1 MAQMQPPPAAGT
13 VLHLTHVERLIG
25 VRDETNEHTED
36 HVDEEGD
43 EQVEVDLAEDPE
55 SNRCLWHLL
64 VSHVHVI
71 SIEEGEEAL
80 RGDTEVCELHRGEWQ
95 GGGAGEKWKGSEA
108 GKECKWEGQ
117 ERSASGRG
125 RGGV

>member
-1 MAQMQPPPAAGT
+1 MQPPPAAGT

-55 SNRCLWHLL
+55 GKGRLWHLL